1 VSSDAARW
9 RVEPGSRPR
18 IADRDPKDT
27 GGAPGDKEATEAA
40 LPALGERLA
49 ELQDRLYAE
58 DRRALLVVLQG
69 LDASGKDG
77 TVKHVFAGVNPMGIE
92 VRSFKAPSE
101 EELAH
106 DFLWRVHRHVPAHGH
121 IGLFNRSHYEDVL
134 VVRVEGLVPEPVW
147 RERYGLINGFEAQLA
162 HGGTRV
168 VKVLLHI
175 SPEEQQERFD
185 ARRSRPDKR
194 WKYKEGDLD
203 VSAKWD
209 AYVEAYE
216 DALRET
222 STDHAPWYVVP
233 ADRKW
238 LRNWAVSR
246 IVIEELEAMDPRYP
260 EAWARRAAAR
270 PPGAGAGRR
279 PGAATSAPRGAG
291 R

>member
-260 EAWARRAAAR
+260 EA
-270 PPGAGAGRR
+270 
-279 PGAATSAPRGAG
+279 
-291 R
+291 